1 MTEKAA
7 FALATFPLQFE
18 AKKTRESRGIIYNFS
33 SFSFRL
39 LSLLLLFLLSAR
51 HPNNNNINF
60 IYTRILEQLTS

>member
-18 AKKTRESRGIIYNFS
+18 AKKTRESRGIIYNFL

-39 LSLLLLFLLSAR
+39 LSLSLLFCYRLDT
-51 HPNNNNINF
+51 P
-60 IYTRILEQLTS
+60 TTTTT

>member
-18 AKKTRESRGIIYNFS
+18 VKKLGRVGGLFTTFS

-39 LSLLLLFLLSAR
+39 LSLLLFCYRLD
-51 HPNNNNINF
+51 
-60 IYTRILEQLTS
+60 TSTTT

>member
-18 AKKTRESRGIIYNFS
+18 AKKTRESRGIITTFS

-39 LSLLLLFLLSAR
+39 LLLFCYRLDT
-51 HPNNNNINF
+51 P
-60 IYTRILEQLTS
+60 TTTT

>member
-18 AKKTRESRGIIYNFS
+18 AKRTRESRGIITTFS

-39 LSLLLLFLLSAR
+39 LSLLLFFVIGSIPQQQQ
-51 HPNNNNINF
+51 HNF
-60 IYTRILEQLTS
+60 IYTRILE